1 MSLQMQKKHLK
12 AKRQMSSSKTFRNCK
27 DVFLDIVDS
36 KDYVQLDRNA
46 AVYHGLK
53 EAVKKPLKMILVF
66 GKPGTGKSMMLN
78 KLYKELSPQQ
88 KITYI
93 QTPIIDE
100 SEFFKVMAYEVF
112 QFNSPAPLNFTQFIE
127 ISNYYKMETT
137 PIVIL
142 DEAQLY
148 SESLMEKIRLIS
160 DSRKIKFIFA
170 LHKTEKEDLIAK
182 EHFKTRIWESQELQN
197 ATPSELTIYIQKK
210 LLRAN
215 YFDIANM
222 FTDKSVRHIHQF
234 THGNYRDTNKLLY
247 TLFEICSWYEENR
260 PAKLNFTSM
269 PTKLIEMA
277 AIHVGFIDA

>member
-1 MSLQMQKKHLK
+1 
-12 AKRQMSSSKTFRNCK
+12 MSSSNLFSSSKE
-27 DVFLDIVDS
+27 VFQDIIDA

-46 AVYHGLK
+46 AIYHGLI

-78 KLYKELSPQQ
+78 KLYSELSPKQ
-88 KITYI
+88 KVVYI
-93 QTPIIDE
+93 QIPIIDE
-100 SEFFKVMAYEVF
+100 SEFFKVLAYEVYR
-112 QFNSPAPLNFTQFIE
+112 FNSPSSLNFTQFIE
-127 ISNYYKMETT
+127 IANHYDLETT

-160 DSRKIKFIFA
+160 DSRKVKFIFA
-170 LHKTEKEDLIAK
+170 LHKTDKEDLIAK

-197 ATPSELTIYIQKK
+197 ATVTELTIYIHKK
-210 LLRAN
+210 LMHAN

-222 FTDKSVRHIHQF
+222 FTEKSVKHIHQF
-234 THGNYRDTNKLLY
+234 TKGNYRDTNKLVY
-247 TLFEICSWYEENR
+247 SLFEICSWYEENM
-260 PAKLNFTSM
+260 PAKINFNTI

-277 AIHVGFIDA
+277 AIQTGFINA